1 MAAVNATTP
10 NCTLSETEIAKI
22 TAAAVGAGEDTTWVV
37 EKGSP
42 LVSFLDHLNW
52 VEVDADNVSISWED
66 GETLVFLVASMP
78 RIPIKMS
85 RCEGRLANLARHR
98 VTPHMD

>member
-37 EKGSP
+37 E
-42 LVSFLDHLNW
+42 
-52 VEVDADNVSISWED
+52 NV
-66 GETLVFLVASMP
+66 GELSGPPEL
-78 RIPIKMS
+78 
-85 RCEGRLANLARHR
+85 G
-98 VTPHMD
+98 